1 MIKPYLLCCAAMLL
15 GFTAASAPGQAPQ
28 EALPAQTPVAA
39 PVPAPAATFKNPVK
53 PTAESQAKAK
63 SLYAIDCAMCHDD
76 NGNGQTDLVK
86 SMELKLGD
94 WSEPAGLPT
103 SRTMSCSRSSAT
115 ARARCPPSRGTCQRQ
130 RGLEHGSL
138 HPRILKDPGGQVII
152 APPRV
157 FSAV

>member
-63 SLYAIDCAMCHDD
+63 SLYAIDCAMCHND

-94 WSEPAGLPT
+94 WSEPGRLANKQDDELFKIIRNGKDKMP
-103 SRTMSCSRSSAT
+103 SEAEG
-115 ARARCPPSRGTCQRQ
+115 RANDNEVWNMVLYIRG
-130 RGLEHGSL
+130 
-138 HPRILKDPGGQVII
+138 
-152 APPRV
+152 
-157 FSAV
+157 FSKTQAAK